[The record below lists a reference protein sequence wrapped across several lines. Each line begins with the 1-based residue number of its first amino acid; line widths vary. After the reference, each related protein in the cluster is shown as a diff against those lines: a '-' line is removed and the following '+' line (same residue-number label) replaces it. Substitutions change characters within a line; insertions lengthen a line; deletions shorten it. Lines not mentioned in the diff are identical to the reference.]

1 MTGGGEGVEEAGSQV
16 LGEGPLSHLG
26 APPLSEP
33 CTPPSLPFLP
43 RHTHTHSLTHRTSC
57 KISPKVIQQLLM
69 ALSLSPHDDQRDG
82 VHGSR

>member
-43 RHTHTHSLTHRTSC
+43 RHTHTHTHSLTAPVAKSL
-57 KISPKVIQQLLM
+57 PK
-69 ALSLSPHDDQRDG
+69 
-82 VHGSR
+82 